1 MRYDEVR
8 KLITG
13 SSPDDWAVIE
23 VEGNVYLDR
32 FEGVSSGGDWRSL
45 KAESHIYLAIYRA
58 DVDLRLAWGMT
69 EATGLAFE
77 GWNFPHRSIERQLV
91 DGFWRGAFVT
101 RWPVLEV
108 DEGSCYL
115 PYPRPAVA
123 PDGAP
128 QGHFVVGSQV
138 RASEVAL
145 ARLLQ
150 QLTGREDREFDQ
162 YLRQTGAV
170 SVPDDEHG

>member
-1 MRYDEVR
+1 MRYEEVR

-13 SSPDDWAVIE
+13 SSPEDWEVIE

-32 FEGVSSGGDWRSL
+32 FEGVTSGGRPLL

-58 DVDLRLAWGMT
+58 DIDLRLAWGMT
-69 EATGLAFE
+69 EATGLTFE
-77 GWNFPHRSIERQLV
+77 GWDFPHRSIERQLV

-108 DEGSCYL
+108 DEGRCYL

-123 PDGAP
+123 ADGRP
-128 QGHFVVGSQV
+128 PEGHFVVGSRV

-150 QLTGREDREFDQ
+150 ELAGREDREFDQ

-170 SVPDDEHG
+170 EVPDEQLA

>member
-1 MRYDEVR
+1 
-8 KLITG
+8 
-13 SSPDDWAVIE
+13 
-23 VEGNVYLDR
+23 
-32 FEGVSSGGDWRSL
+32 
-45 KAESHIYLAIYRA
+45 
-58 DVDLRLAWGMT
+58 
-69 EATGLAFE
+69 
-77 GWNFPHRSIERQLV
+77 
-91 DGFWRGAFVT
+91 
-101 RWPVLEV
+101 VLEV

-138 RASEVAL
+138 RACEVAL

-170 SVPDDEHG
+170 SVPDDGQG

>member
-8 KLITG
+8 KLIT
-13 SSPDDWAVIE
+13 SSSADDWEVIE

-32 FEGVSSGGDWRSL
+32 FEGVGSGDWRSL
-45 KAESHIYLAIYRA
+45 KAESHVYLAIFRA

-69 EATGLAFE
+69 EATGLSFE
-77 GWNFPHRSIERQLV
+77 GWKFPHRSIDRQLV

-101 RWPVLEV
+101 RWPVLEI
-108 DEGSCYL
+108 DEGRCYL
-115 PYPRPAVA
+115 PYPHPAVA
-123 PDGAP
+123 DASASP
-128 QGHFVVGSQV
+128 GHFVVGSRV

-170 SVPDDEHG
+170 EVPDEELG